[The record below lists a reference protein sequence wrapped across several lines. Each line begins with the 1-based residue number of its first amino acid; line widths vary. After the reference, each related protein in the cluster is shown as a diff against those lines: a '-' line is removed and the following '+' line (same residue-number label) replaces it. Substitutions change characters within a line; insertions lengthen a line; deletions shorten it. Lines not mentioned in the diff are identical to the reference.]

1 MIGFATVRP
10 LFAKPPRIYRITD
23 KKGSEIMQQSSRT
36 IRSLALAIILPTA
49 SLAAGA
55 AGAAAT
61 YATGFESADGF
72 SPGPIAGQAG
82 WAVFSA
88 SGQPNL
94 AQIQTAVV
102 KTGSQAVGVNGS
114 AASQTGP
121 FYALTIAAPGV
132 IDVAGDVF
140 YTTAAVND
148 SWQFGV
154 TGPGLAQFAGGIDIV
169 GNNIQAIS
177 GAFPVIGTITDN
189 VWHHLEIIL
198 DYTGQTFSVKLDGST
213 LAAGLAFC
221 GSNGACTGSNV
232 ASFGDAIFD
241 TFGGSSNFGY
251 LDNFS
256 IGAVPVGGVPEPAT
270 WALMLLGLGVVGLAS
285 RRRVSRLAA
294 AAV

>member
-1 MIGFATVRP
+1 MIGFAMVKP
-10 LFAKPPRIYRITD
+10 LFADPPRTHHIIN
-23 KKGSEIMQQSSRT
+23 KKGSEIMQHSSRT
-36 IRSLALAIILPTA
+36 TRSLALAIVLASA

-55 AGAAAT
+55 AGAAAA
-61 YATGFESADGF
+61 YSTGFESADGF

-88 SGQPNL
+88 SSQPNF

-102 KTGSQAVGVNGS
+102 KTGSQAVSVDGKAG
-114 AASQTGP
+114 AQTGP
-121 FYALTIAAPGV
+121 FYALTIASPGV

-140 YTTAAVND
+140 YTTAGVSD
-148 SWQFGV
+148 SWQFGI
-154 TGPGLAQFAGGIDIV
+154 TGPSLTQFAGGIDIV

-189 VWHHLEIIL
+189 VWHHLEVIL
-198 DYTGQTFSVKLDGST
+198 DYTAQTFSVKLDGST
-213 LAAGLAFC
+213 LASGLAFC
-221 GSNGACTGSNV
+221 GSNGACTGSGV

-256 IGAVPVGGVPEPAT
+256 IGPVPTGGVPEPAA
-270 WALMLLGLGVVGLAS
+270 WAMMLLGFGLVGLAS
-285 RRRVSRLAA
+285 RRKVRRLAVA
-294 AAV
+294 TA